1 MVHLYGGTYPN
12 YPFSCNS
19 VLLGR
24 LIQDYD
30 AMFFVIL
37 VRPQNQNIRTSYFG
51 LGCPAAIFNFPVALR
66 HPKIGHLKME

>member
-24 LIQDYD
+24 LTQDYD
-30 AMFFVIL
+30 AMFCVIL
-37 VRPQNQNIRTSYFG
+37 V
-51 LGCPAAIFNFPVALR
+51 CPIQ
-66 HPKIGHLKME
+66 H